1 MPLYFVST
9 HYKSFC
15 SAWYSI
21 TTELL
26 KKQNCMLEKGTYKFC
41 LFHKTELIVE
51 HNAYQALEMRVIKIF
66 IKTIFYE
73 KEQNLSE
80 NMKA

>member
-1 MPLYFVST
+1 
-9 HYKSFC
+9 
-15 SAWYSI
+15 
-21 TTELL
+21 
-26 KKQNCMLEKGTYKFC
+26 MLEKGTYKFC